1 MTTEE
6 IEARAQRAQDL
17 FKQGYNCSQAV
28 FASCADLYDMKDEAL
43 ALRLSA
49 SFGGGT
55 GRMRMTC
62 GAANGMFMLAG
73 LECGS
78 ATPHDN
84 EGKMGNY
91 KRVQQLA
98 GDFKAKYGSLICAEL
113 LGLAP
118 KGQLFI
124 VWTLGSLSSVSWSD
138 MHLLLPIIVLGLV
151 FVLLALKPLNG
162 LLLGEDYARGLGINV
177 SRTRLYIVLATGLLA
192 GGVTAFCGPI
202 AFIGVAVPHI
212 ARGLFR
218 TSNHRI
224 TVPASALL
232 GACLLLVC
240 DVLCSLFT
248 YPLPISTVSALF
260 GAPVII
266 WIILK
271 QK

>member
-118 KGQLFI
+118 KGQCDCKLDLDPRPAERTPEYYEKRPCSEMVAEAVRI
-124 VWTLGSLSSVSWSD
+124 YLRSL
-138 MHLLLPIIVLGLV
+138 
-151 FVLLALKPLNG
+151 N
-162 LLLGEDYARGLGINV
+162 
-177 SRTRLYIVLATGLLA
+177 
-192 GGVTAFCGPI
+192 
-202 AFIGVAVPHI
+202 
-212 ARGLFR
+212 
-218 TSNHRI
+218 
-224 TVPASALL
+224 
-232 GACLLLVC
+232 
-240 DVLCSLFT
+240 
-248 YPLPISTVSALF
+248 
-260 GAPVII
+260 
-266 WIILK
+266 
-271 QK
+271 